1 MKHIIRGVGAAA
13 ALLAF
18 TAGNA
23 MAFGPFTNTEVCG
36 GTLFQTCATLTT
48 TYVDNLDG
56 TSTLTIDIQNTSTNG
71 DTFTA
76 FGIRDVTASAN
87 SIDAGLSG
95 WAFADEVNSLG
106 GDPDGANPKFSGFET
121 NGITDGITNDGI
133 TYSFSLTFSSAVT
146 LESLEF
152 APHSQGGPNQCS
164 TKLFI
169 DGTEA
174 EIDTVDPACATTVVP
189 EPITMT
195 LLATGLAGMGGAG
208 VIRRRKQA

>member
-13 ALLAF
+13 ALLAM

-23 MAFGPFTNTEVCG
+23 MAFGPFTNTQVCG
-36 GTLFQTCATLTT
+36 GTMFQTCATLST
-48 TYVDNLDG
+48 TYVDNGDG
-56 TSTLTIDIQNTSTNG
+56 SSTLTIDIANTSSNG

-76 FGIRDVTASAN
+76 FGIRDVTATAN
-87 SIDAGLSG
+87 TIDAALTEWS
-95 WAFADEVNSLG
+95 FSDDVNSLG
-106 GDPDGANPKFSGFET
+106 GDPDGANPKYSGFAST
-121 NGITDGITNDGI
+121 GIGGGISNDGN
-133 TYSFSLTFSSAVT
+133 TYTFSLTFAT
-146 LESLEF
+146 ADLASLEF
-152 APHSQGGPNQCS
+152 ALHSQGGPNQCS

-169 DGTEA
+169 DGLEA
-174 EIDTVDPACATTVVP
+174 EVNSVDPACGTTVVP

>member
-1 MKHIIRGVGAAA
+1 MSESS
-13 ALLAF
+13 
-18 TAGNA
+18 AG
-23 MAFGPFTNTEVCG
+23 
-36 GTLFQTCATLTT
+36 
-48 TYVDNLDG
+48 
-56 TSTLTIDIQNTSTNG
+56 S
-71 DTFTA
+71 FTA
-76 FGIRDVTASAN
+76 FGIRDITATAN

-121 NGITDGITNDGI
+121 NGITDGITNDGN
-133 TYSFSLTFSSAVT
+133 TYEFSLTFAT
-146 LESLEF
+146 TDLANLEF
-152 APHSQGGPNQCS
+152 ALHSQGGPNGCS

-169 DGTEA
+169 DGTDA
-174 EIDTVDPACATTVVP
+174 EIDTVDPTCGGTTTVP

>member
-48 TYVDNLDG
+48 DYVDNLNG
-56 TSTLTIDIQNTSTNG
+56 TSTLTIHIANTSTNG

-76 FGIRDVTASAN
+76 FGIRDVTASN
-87 SIDAGLSG
+87 PVIDAGLAG

-106 GDPDGANPKFSGFET
+106 GDPDGANPKYSGFET
-121 NGITDGITNDGI
+121 TNGINGGITNDGN
-133 TYSFSLTFSSAVT
+133 TYEFSLTFAT
-146 LESLEF
+146 ADLASLEF
-152 APHSQGGPNQCS
+152 ALHSQGGPNGCS

-169 DGTEA
+169 DGTDA
-174 EIDTVDPACATTVVP
+174 EIDTFDPACGTTVVP